1 MQQLHDLYKKVLGEG
16 VQSED
21 RTGTGTIKLLAQQM
35 RFNLQDGF
43 PATTT
48 KRLAW
53 KAMTSELLWFLEGS
67 EDERRLCEILH
78 GTRDESKRTIWTD
91 NFLNQGVALGYTD
104 GNLGPVY
111 GKQWREW
118 VDIKLV
124 DTYSEDYTYDFHE
137 RLTGKGYEKI
147 AYDDISDIHVYK
159 RTIDQIAVLI
169 DGLKNDPTGRR
180 HILSA
185 WNVGEL
191 DFMALPPCHSFSQF
205 FVVDGKLSCSLYQRS
220 ADLFLG
226 VPFNIASYSLL
237 THMLAQVCGLEVGE
251 FIWNGGD
258 CHIYLNHIDQVK
270 EQLSRTPKELPTLV
284 MDKTI
289 TDIDNFS
296 MDSFK
301 LDNYNPDATIKAP
314 MAI

>member
-1 MQQLHDLYKKVLGEG
+1 MQQLHDLYSKVLNEG
-16 VQSED
+16 VTSED
-21 RTGTGTIKLLAQQM
+21 RTGTGTIKLIGQQM
-35 RFNLQDGF
+35 RFDLKEGF

-67 EDERRLCEILH
+67 QNERRLCEILH
-78 GTRDESKRTIWTD
+78 GTTDPEKRTIWTG
-91 NFLNQGVALGYTD
+91 NYENQGQKLGYVN

-118 VDIKLV
+118 EDVVILPGVYTEVVKHTEMGYNLV
-124 DTYSEDYTYDFHE
+124 E
-137 RLTGKGYEKI
+137 RTTSGMY
-147 AYDDISDIHVYK
+147 VMQ

-169 DGLKNDPTGRR
+169 DGLKNDPNGRR

-185 WNVGEL
+185 WNVGDL
-191 DFMALPPCHSFSQF
+191 DKMALPPCHSFVQF

-226 VPFNIASYSLL
+226 VPFNISSYSLL
-237 THMLAQVCGLEVGE
+237 THMLAQVCGLDVGE

-258 CHIYLNHIDQVK
+258 CHIYLNHIDQVR
-270 EQLSRTPKELPTLV
+270 EQLSREPKELPQLWL
-284 MDKTI
+284 DENI
-289 TDIDNFS
+289 TDIDSFT

-301 LDNYNPDATIKAP
+301 LLNYNPDATIKAP
-314 MAI
+314 MAV

>member
-1 MQQLHDLYKKVLGEG
+1 MQQLHDLYSKVLKEG
-16 VQSED
+16 VTSED
-21 RTGTGTIKLLAQQM
+21 RTGTGTIKLIGQQM
-35 RFNLQDGF
+35 RFDLKEGF

-67 EDERRLCEILH
+67 QNERRLCEILH
-78 GTRDESKRTIWTD
+78 GTTDPEKRTIWTG
-91 NFLNQGVALGYTD
+91 NYENQGQKLGYVN

-118 VDIKLV
+118 EDVVILPGVYTEVVKHTEMGYNLV
-124 DTYSEDYTYDFHE
+124 E
-137 RLTGKGYEKI
+137 RTTSGMY
-147 AYDDISDIHVYK
+147 VMQ
-159 RTIDQIAVLI
+159 RTIDQIAVLV
-169 DGLKNDPTGRR
+169 DGLKNDPNGRR

-185 WNVGEL
+185 WNVGDL
-191 DFMALPPCHSFSQF
+191 DKMALPPCHSFVQF

-226 VPFNIASYSLL
+226 VPFNISSYSLL
-237 THMLAQVCGLEVGE
+237 THMLAQVCGLDVGE

-258 CHIYLNHIDQVK
+258 CHIYLNHIDQVR
-270 EQLSRTPKELPTLV
+270 EQLSREPKELPQLWL
-284 MDKTI
+284 DENI
-289 TDIDNFS
+289 TDIDSFT

-301 LDNYNPDATIKAP
+301 LLNYNPDATIKAP
-314 MAI
+314 MAV

>member
-1 MQQLHDLYKKVLGEG
+1 MQQLQKLYQQILSYGTETT
-16 VQSED
+16 D
-21 RTGTGTIKLLAQQM
+21 RTGTGTIKLIGQQM
-35 RFNLQDGF
+35 RFDLSEGF

-53 KAMTSELLWFLEGS
+53 KAMTSELLWFIEGS
-67 EDERRLCEILH
+67 HDERRLCEILY

-91 NFLNQGVALGYTD
+91 NYENQGKALGYSN
-104 GNLGPVY
+104 GELGPVY

-118 VDIKLV
+118 EDVIVVDDAIEASTMNKK
-124 DTYSEDYTYDFHE
+124 F
-137 RLTGKGYEKI
+137 GYEILDCTEGGKF
-147 AYDDISDIHVYK
+147 VMQ
-159 RTIDQIAVLI
+159 RTIDQLQVLI
-169 DGLKNDPTGRR
+169 DGLKNDPHGRR
-180 HILSA
+180 HILTA

-191 DFMALPPCHSFSQF
+191 DKMSLPPCHCFSQF
-205 FVVDGKLSCSLYQRS
+205 FVLDGKLSCTLYQRS
-220 ADLFLG
+220 ADMFLG

-251 FIWNGGD
+251 FIWTGGD

-270 EQLSRTPKELPTLV
+270 EQLTRVPQPLPTLW
-284 MDKTI
+284 MDTSI
-289 TDIDNFS
+289 TNIDDFK

-301 LDNYNPDATIKAP
+301 LENYTPAATIKAP

>member
-1 MQQLHDLYKKVLGEG
+1 MQQLHDLYSKVLNEG
-16 VQSED
+16 VTSED
-21 RTGTGTIKLLAQQM
+21 RTGTGTIKLIGQQM
-35 RFNLQDGF
+35 RFDLKEGF

-67 EDERRLCEILH
+67 QNERRLCEILH
-78 GTRDESKRTIWTD
+78 GTTDPEKRTIWTG
-91 NFLNQGVALGYTD
+91 NYENQGQKLGYVN

-118 VDIKLV
+118 EDVVILPGVYTEVVKHTEMGYNLV
-124 DTYSEDYTYDFHE
+124 E
-137 RLTGKGYEKI
+137 RTTSGMY
-147 AYDDISDIHVYK
+147 VMQ
-159 RTIDQIAVLI
+159 RTIDQIAVLV
-169 DGLKNDPTGRR
+169 DGLKNDPNGRR

-185 WNVGEL
+185 WNVGDL
-191 DFMALPPCHSFSQF
+191 DKMALPPCHSFVQF

-226 VPFNIASYSLL
+226 VPFNISSYSLL
-237 THMLAQVCGLEVGE
+237 THMLAQVCGLDVGE

-258 CHIYLNHIDQVK
+258 CHIYLNHIDQVR
-270 EQLSRTPKELPTLV
+270 EQLSREPKELPQLWL
-284 MDKTI
+284 DENI
-289 TDIDNFS
+289 TDIDSFT

-301 LDNYNPDATIKAP
+301 LLNYNPDATIKAP
-314 MAI
+314 MAV

>member
-1 MQQLHDLYKKVLGEG
+1 MQQLHDLYKKVLEEG
-16 VQSED
+16 TRSDD
-21 RTGTGTIKLLAQQM
+21 RTGTGTIKLIAQQM

-53 KAMTSELLWFLEGS
+53 KAMSSELLWFLEGS
-67 EDERRLCEILH
+67 QDERRLCEILH

-91 NFLNQGVALGYTD
+91 NYLNQGIALGYTN

-111 GKQWREW
+111 GKQWRSW
-118 VDIKLV
+118 DDTVLV
-124 DTYSEDYTYDFHE
+124 TSTDYTLFDFC
-137 RLTGKGYEKI
+137 TDPVNGYT
-147 AYDDISDIHVYK
+147 HVAKSQFNDVYH

-169 DGLKNDPTGRR
+169 DGLKNDPYGRR

-191 DFMALPPCHSFSQF
+191 DRMALPPCHSFSQF
-205 FVVDGKLSCSLYQRS
+205 FVVDGKLSCTLYQRS

-258 CHIYLNHIDQVK
+258 CHIYTNHVDQVK

-284 MDKTI
+284 MDTSI
-289 TDIDNFS
+289 TDIDGFS
-296 MDSFK
+296 MDSFS
-301 LDNYNPDATIKAP
+301 LSNYNPDAIIKAP
-314 MAI
+314 MAV

>member
-1 MQQLHDLYKKVLGEG
+1 MQQLHDLYSKVLNEG
-16 VQSED
+16 VTSED
-21 RTGTGTIKLLAQQM
+21 RTGTGTIKLIGQQM
-35 RFNLQDGF
+35 RFDLKEGF

-67 EDERRLCEILH
+67 QNERRLCEILH
-78 GTRDESKRTIWTD
+78 GTTDPEKRTIWTG
-91 NFLNQGVALGYTD
+91 NYENQGQKLGYVN

-118 VDIKLV
+118 EDVVILPGVYTEVVKHTEMGYNLV
-124 DTYSEDYTYDFHE
+124 E
-137 RLTGKGYEKI
+137 RTTSGMY
-147 AYDDISDIHVYK
+147 VMQ

-169 DGLKNDPTGRR
+169 DGLKNDPNGRR

-185 WNVGEL
+185 WNVGDL
-191 DFMALPPCHSFSQF
+191 DKMALPPCHSFVQF
-205 FVVDGKLSCSLYQRS
+205 FVVDSKLSCSLYQRS

-226 VPFNIASYSLL
+226 VPFNISSYSLL
-237 THMLAQVCGLEVGE
+237 THMLAQVCGLDVGE

-258 CHIYLNHIDQVK
+258 CHIYLNHIDQVR
-270 EQLSRTPKELPTLV
+270 EQLSREPKELPQLWL
-284 MDKTI
+284 DENI
-289 TDIDNFS
+289 TDIDSFT

-301 LDNYNPDATIKAP
+301 LLNYNPDATIKAP
-314 MAI
+314 MAV

>member
-1 MQQLHDLYKKVLGEG
+1 MQQLHDLYSKVLNEG
-16 VQSED
+16 VTSED
-21 RTGTGTIKLLAQQM
+21 RTGTGTIKLIGQQM
-35 RFNLQDGF
+35 RFDLKEGF

-67 EDERRLCEILH
+67 QNERRLCEILH
-78 GTRDESKRTIWTD
+78 GTTDPEKRTIWTG
-91 NFLNQGVALGYTD
+91 NYENQGQKLGYVN

-118 VDIKLV
+118 EDVVILPGVYTEVVKHTEMGYNLV
-124 DTYSEDYTYDFHE
+124 E
-137 RLTGKGYEKI
+137 RTTSGMY
-147 AYDDISDIHVYK
+147 VMQ
-159 RTIDQIAVLI
+159 RTIDQIAVLV
-169 DGLKNDPTGRR
+169 DGLKNDPNGRR

-185 WNVGEL
+185 WNVGDL
-191 DFMALPPCHSFSQF
+191 DKMALPPCHSFVQF

-226 VPFNIASYSLL
+226 VPFNISSYSLL
-237 THMLAQVCGLEVGE
+237 THMLAQVCGLDVGE

-258 CHIYLNHIDQVK
+258 CHIYLNHIDQVR
-270 EQLSRTPKELPTLV
+270 EQLSREPKELPQLWL
-284 MDKTI
+284 DENI
-289 TDIDNFS
+289 TDIDTFT

-301 LDNYNPDATIKAP
+301 LLNYNPDSVIKAP
-314 MAI
+314 MAV